1 MYRQAPN
8 SFPVVLFRICH
19 FCVGGKGIGWQKM
32 RVGREL
38 GSAPHADHAQPC
50 ARAGDAAWMH
60 AGMHAAVIDS
70 KQQACAL
77 LFAHPQ
83 HACAC
88 TTRDREGA
96 RCVHPPIVPML
107 ERAIKARRWCTAGR
121 AGLPVVQSPFRGFRA
136 ALRPPSTWQH
146 WPCTS
151 PSGPWELVSFWETA
165 GGK

>member
-1 MYRQAPN
+1 MPLLCGWEGNWVAEN
-8 SFPVVLFRICH
+8 
-19 FCVGGKGIGWQKM
+19 VGGKGIGI
-32 RVGREL
+32 
-38 GSAPHADHAQPC
+38 SAACRSCTAV
-50 ARAGDAAWMH
+50 RACG
-60 AGMHAAVIDS
+60 GCCMHAAVIDS

-121 AGLPVVQSPFRGFRA
+121 AGLPVVQSPCRGFRA
-136 ALRPPSTWQH
+136 ALRPPSTGQH
-146 WPCTS
+146 WSCTS
-151 PSGPWELVSFWETA
+151 PSGPWEFVSFWEIV